1 MKDDNA
7 SKPHYH
13 ILDGLRGVA
22 ALMVMWFHIFEGFAS
37 SAIDQRVNHGYLAVD
52 FFFVLSGFVIGYA
65 YDDRWQKGMGVWQF
79 FRRRLVRLHPMIVL
93 GAVLGLAAFLIQG
106 SVRWD
111 GSHVATSVAMLA
123 MLMTLFL
130 IPSRPDCVTEVR
142 GNGEMFPLNGPMWSL
157 FFEYVGNVLYALLLR
172 RIPTKVLACVV
183 VLCSVSLATLAF
195 ANTTGT
201 FSLGGGW
208 SFWSGNPA
216 EEGLAAY
223 SNFALGFMRM
233 AFSYTVGLLMARL
246 FCPRRQIKGAFW
258 LCGAAIVVVTSLPYM
273 GSSGGSWTNALY
285 DLACVMLLFPALVW
299 IGASGICS
307 GKLLERICNF
317 LGDLSYPLYAVQYP
331 VMYLFYAWLWNN
343 GRPTFGEVWLPALC
357 VYVGNIV
364 LAYVAM
370 RFYDAPL
377 RRWLKK

>member
-1 MKDDNA
+1 MNDYNA
-7 SKPHYH
+7 TKPHYH

-37 SAIDQRVNHGYLAVD
+37 SPIDQRVNHGYLAVD

-65 YDDRWQKGMGVWQF
+65 YDNRWQKGMGLWQF
-79 FRRRLVRLHPMIVL
+79 FRRRLVRLHPMVVVGAIL
-93 GAVLGLAAFLIQG
+93 GVVAFLIQG
-106 SVRWD
+106 SVQWD
-111 GSHVATSVAMLA
+111 GTRVATSAAMLA

-130 IPSRPDCVTEVR
+130 IPSAPGSATEVR

-172 RIPTKVLACVV
+172 RLSTKALTVVAVFCGAALA
-183 VLCSVSLATLAF
+183 ALAF

-201 FSLGGGW
+201 YSLGGGW
-208 SFWSGNPA
+208 SFLNGDPA
-216 EEGLAAY
+216 EEGLFAY
-223 SNFALGFMRM
+223 CNFALGFMRM
-233 AFSYTVGLLMARL
+233 AFPYTVGLLMARV
-246 FCPRRQIKGAFW
+246 FRPRRQIKGAFW
-258 LCGAAIVVVTSLPYM
+258 LCGAIIVVVTSLPYM
-273 GSSGGSWTNALY
+273 GSGDGSWTNALY
-285 DLACVMLLFPALVW
+285 DLASVIVLFPALVW
-299 IGASGICS
+299 IGASGVCS
-307 GKLLERICNF
+307 GRISERICNF
-317 LGDLSYPLYAVQYP
+317 LGDLSYPLYVVQYP

-343 GRPTFGEVWLPALC
+343 GRPSFGEVWQVALC

-370 RFYDAPL
+370 RFYDAPV